1 MRIVPRFKGGRPVIR
16 PPAVLDCL
24 SRAALATI
32 GAMPELTSYSVR
44 IDEAQAERLRRD
56 LETRGF
62 VFRPVP
68 HARFGAMRGKL
79 QVTLYNSGKL
89 LMQGRDTREFVEFY
103 LEPVLLKEARLGYE
117 TVLDPSKLEERIGI
131 DESGKGDYF
140 GPLVVGGVH
149 VGPDTA
155 PRLIEAGVRDSKNV
169 KSDKQIELLYR
180 RIRDT
185 VGDRGVVHVVI
196 GPEAYNRL
204 YEKMR
209 NVNRILGWGHARPIE
224 NLLERDPCPRVIADQ
239 FGNKATIERALM
251 QRGRDVDLIQRHR
264 AESDIAVAAASI
276 VARAQFIRYL
286 KRLSEEFGVDL
297 PKGASARVVEAARA
311 LVGKCGRDA
320 LAKAVK
326 LHFKTTRE
334 VLGLPAKEGGEES

>member
-1 MRIVPRFKGGRPVIR
+1 
-16 PPAVLDCL
+16 
-24 SRAALATI
+24 
-32 GAMPELTSYSVR
+32 MPELTSYSVR

-68 HARFGAMRGKL
+68 HARFGAIRGKL

-155 PRLIEAGVRDSKNV
+155 PRLIEAGVRDALK
-169 KSDKQIELLYR
+169 EL
-180 RIRDT
+180 
-185 VGDRGVVHVVI
+185 
-196 GPEAYNRL
+196 
-204 YEKMR
+204 
-209 NVNRILGWGHARPIE
+209 
-224 NLLERDPCPRVIADQ
+224 
-239 FGNKATIERALM
+239 
-251 QRGRDVDLIQRHR
+251 
-264 AESDIAVAAASI
+264 
-276 VARAQFIRYL
+276 
-286 KRLSEEFGVDL
+286 
-297 PKGASARVVEAARA
+297 
-311 LVGKCGRDA
+311 
-320 LAKAVK
+320 
-326 LHFKTTRE
+326 
-334 VLGLPAKEGGEES
+334 